1 MWNNT
6 GPEDQD
12 DSAGFAD
19 PLGNVVT
26 AFAWVFIVLLVAFI
40 TWAHKNGSLPL
51 WG

>member
-1 MWNNT
+1 MWDNT
-6 GPEDQD
+6 EPE

-26 AFAWVFIVLLVAFI
+26 AVAWVFIVLLIAFL
-40 TWAHKNGSLPL
+40 TWAHKAGELPI